1 MQFVKFHV
9 QQQCRCMAKT
19 VYTYEGIE
27 KLAEII
33 RAARGHESGRA
44 FAKKVG
50 LSPTAIDRILKGEV
64 MEPEL
69 KTLEKLAPHVG
80 YTREEL
86 IAICAGENAPQP
98 AREYKL
104 AEDVIPI
111 VDQLPDREAAKVAQH
126 IITRLVQPKVSLN
139 GVKGEGVSFHL
150 ELMSQKDL
158 ANLLRAIASR
168 VEKD

>member
-1 MQFVKFHV
+1 
-9 QQQCRCMAKT
+9 MAKT

-33 RAARGHESGRA
+33 RAARGHLSGRA

-50 LSPTAIDRILKGEV
+50 LSPTSIDRILNGEV

-69 KTLEKLAPHVG
+69 KTLEKLAPHLG
-80 YTREEL
+80 YTRDEL
-86 IAICAGENAPQP
+86 IAICAGDNSPQP

-104 AEDVIPI
+104 AQDVIPI
-111 VDQLPDREAAKVAQH
+111 IDQLPDREAAILAQH
-126 IITRLVQPKVSLN
+126 IIARLAQPKVSLN

-150 ELMSQKDL
+150 ELMSQVDL
-158 ANLLRAIASR
+158 ADLLRAIATR
-168 VEKD
+168 VEKE

>member
-1 MQFVKFHV
+1 
-9 QQQCRCMAKT
+9 MAKT

-33 RAARGHESGRA
+33 RVARGHESARA

-64 MEPEL
+64 QEPEL
-69 KTLEKLAPHVG
+69 KTLEKLAPFLG
-80 YTREEL
+80 YTRDEL
-86 IAICAGENAPQP
+86 IAICAGDNAPQP
-98 AREYKL
+98 VREYRL
-104 AEDVIPI
+104 ASDVLPI

-126 IITRLVQPKVSLN
+126 IIARLAQPKVSLN

-150 ELMSQKDL
+150 ELMSQADL
-158 ANLLRAIASR
+158 ADLLRAIAFR
-168 VEKD
+168 VEG

>member
-1 MQFVKFHV
+1 
-9 QQQCRCMAKT
+9 MAKT

-33 RAARGHESGRA
+33 RVVRGTQSGRA

-64 MEPEL
+64 IEPEL
-69 KTLEKLAPHVG
+69 NTLEKLAPHLG

-86 IAICAGENAPQP
+86 IAICSGDNSPQP
-98 AREYKL
+98 VREYRL
-104 AEDVIPI
+104 AEDVLPI
-111 VDQLPDREAAKVAQH
+111 INQLPDREAAKLAQH
-126 IITRLVQPKVSLN
+126 IIARLVQPKVSLN

-150 ELMSQKDL
+150 ELMSKGDL
-158 ANLLRAIASR
+158 ADLLRAIASR
-168 VEKD
+168 VDVDKD